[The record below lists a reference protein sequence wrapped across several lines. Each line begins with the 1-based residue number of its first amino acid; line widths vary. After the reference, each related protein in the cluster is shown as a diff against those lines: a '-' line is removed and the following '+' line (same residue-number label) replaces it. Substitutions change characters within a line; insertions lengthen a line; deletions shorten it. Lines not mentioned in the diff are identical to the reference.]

1 MHTHRTHRPDDER
14 EIFPRHP
21 HRCEAQYS
29 LVADDGVHWY
39 GQLAGLREGRA
50 GPEATSRLKRGK
62 GRIGRIFAT
71 RIRQTTDHMNVKISH
86 IRCQSRNFAGDGETA
101 SPPLRFAPVGI
112 TIHWKATSLLTPSP
126 PPLPGAPH
134 PDFLCSF
141 VGSLNFMR
149 LSLKSRTRGPFQ
161 RCVQE
166 IRGIS
171 LVFREMWDTASLTL
185 KPVSVP
191 TTRQGCPMFAPAY
204 VGRKRLAKPFEAFR
218 SFTALAVLDHWL
230 KEGAVF
236 QEIYQAGSHMIDV
249 VTHCSL
255 GAFTV
260 VCFKGLQDRHVR
272 I

>member
-149 LSLKSRTRGPFQ
+149 LSLKRAAHAVLSRDAYRKFG
-161 RCVQE
+161 
-166 IRGIS
+166 
-171 LVFREMWDTASLTL
+171 AS
-185 KPVSVP
+185 
-191 TTRQGCPMFAPAY
+191 
-204 VGRKRLAKPFEAFR
+204 R
-218 SFTALAVLDHWL
+218 SFFARCGIPRASPSNLFRYPRLDRGAPCSHQRMWAENDWRSPSKLFVLLLH
-230 KEGAVF
+230 
-236 QEIYQAGSHMIDV
+236 
-249 VTHCSL
+249 
-255 GAFTV
+255 
-260 VCFKGLQDRHVR
+260 
-272 I
+272 

>member
-149 LSLKSRTRGPFQ
+149 LSLKRAAHAVLSRDAYRKFG
-161 RCVQE
+161 
-166 IRGIS
+166 
-171 LVFREMWDTASLTL
+171 AS
-185 KPVSVP
+185 
-191 TTRQGCPMFAPAY
+191 
-204 VGRKRLAKPFEAFR
+204 R
-218 SFTALAVLDHWL
+218 SFFARCGIPRASPSNLFRYPRLDR
-230 KEGAVF
+230 VP
-236 QEIYQAGSHMIDV
+236 
-249 VTHCSL
+249 
-255 GAFTV
+255 
-260 VCFKGLQDRHVR
+260 HVR
-272 I
+272 TSVCGPKTIGEALRSFSFFYCTSCA